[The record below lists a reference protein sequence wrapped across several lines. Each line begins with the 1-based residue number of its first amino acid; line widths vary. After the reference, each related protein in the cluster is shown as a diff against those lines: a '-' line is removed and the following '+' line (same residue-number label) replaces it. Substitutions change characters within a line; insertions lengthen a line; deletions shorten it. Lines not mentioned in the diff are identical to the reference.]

1 MKKRTHRTAAYG
13 RKSGRHPNHSVAAQL
28 KVIRRYARRRGL
40 KIVRVATD
48 GESCNRDDEQL
59 RAKRAALYVR
69 MSTEHQQYS
78 TSNQRDVILAYAN
91 LRGLEIVKDYSDDG
105 KSGLNIEG
113 RDSLA
118 QMIRDVEEGKA
129 DYSTILVYDVS
140 RWGRFQDADESA
152 HYEFVCRRAGVSVHY
167 CAEQFENDG
176 TPVSTIIKGVKR
188 MMAGE
193 YSRELST
200 KVFQGAC
207 RLVTLGFRQ
216 GGTAGFGL
224 RRVLIDGGGN
234 RKGELKMGEHKSI
247 QTDRVILEPGPD
259 EEVKTVRWMYQAFV
273 TEGKTETE
281 IAARLNAQGIKTDF
295 GREWNHATVHQVLIN
310 EKYIG
315 NNVYHRTSCK
325 LKKKTVVNPPDKWI
339 RKEGAYQGIVE
350 REIFLQARE
359 IILARSQKLTND
371 EMLEKLRDLFKQHGR
386 ISGILIDETEGL
398 PSSAAFGHRFGSL
411 INAYKLIGYDPG
423 IDFTFIEQNRRLRKM
438 RPDIV
443 ASVREKIMELGGTAI
458 LDDTTDLLLVNGEL
472 RVSIVLCR
480 HTTTAA
486 GASRWLIRLD
496 AGLKP
501 DITIAVRM
509 DFTNENIQDYY
520 LLPGLDMTWDN
531 LRIAEANGIYLDTY
545 RCDSLDYFF
554 SLMEHINLEDVHE

>member
-1 MKKRTHRTAAYG
+1 
-13 RKSGRHPNHSVAAQL
+13 
-28 KVIRRYARRRGL
+28 
-40 KIVRVATD
+40 
-48 GESCNRDDEQL
+48 
-59 RAKRAALYVR
+59 
-69 MSTEHQQYS
+69 
-78 TSNQRDVILAYAN
+78 
-91 LRGLEIVKDYSDDG
+91 LEIVKEYSDDG

-118 QMIRDVEEGKA
+118 QMIRDVEEGNA
-129 DYSTILVYDVS
+129 DYSSILVYDVS

-152 HYEFVCRRAGVSVHY
+152 HYEFICRSKGVGVHF

-207 RLVTLGFRQ
+207 RLVTLGYRQ

-224 RRVLIDGGGN
+224 RRVLIDAGGN

-273 TEGKTETE
+273 TEGKPETE
-281 IAARLNAQGIKTDF
+281 ISASLNAQGIKTDF
-295 GREWNHATVHQVLIN
+295 GREWNRGTVHEVLIN

-325 LKKKTVVNPPDKWI
+325 LKKKHVNNPPDEWI

-350 REIFLQARE
+350 REIFLRARE
-359 IILARSQKLTND
+359 IILARSQKLTNE
-371 EMLEKLRDLFKQHGR
+371 EMLEKLRELFTQHGR
-386 ISGILIDETEGL
+386 ISGILIDETDGL

-411 INAYKLIGYDPG
+411 ISAYKLIGYDPG
-423 IDFTFIEQNRRLRKM
+423 INFSFIEENRRLRQL

-443 ASVREKIMELGGTAI
+443 AAVRQKIMELGGTAI
-458 LDDTTDLLLVNGEL
+458 MDDAKDLLLVNGEL
-472 RVSIVLCR
+472 RVSVVLCR
-480 HTTTAA
+480 YTSTAA
-486 GASRWLIRLD
+486 GSSRWLIRLD
-496 AGLKP
+496 EGLKP
-501 DITIAVRM
+501 DVTIAARM
-509 DFTNENIQDYY
+509 DFTNHGVQDYY
-520 LLPGLDMTWDN
+520 LLPGIDMTWEN
-531 LRIAEANGIYLDTY
+531 LRVAEANGFCLDTY

-554 SLMEHINLEDVHE
+554 SLMERINLEDDHER